1 MKGDLQ
7 IMISIIKFELKKFIK
22 DKKNIVFMILLL
34 ILSFTIIKEDKSF
47 LKSEM
52 EYLPIEVEQYNK
64 KLEYYNKSLKDLQN
78 DDFKDEKK
86 IKDIKFY
93 KKAIEEATEDRNIAI
108 TSLKSLKEKNYKQ
121 YYRNQIRNNEKEIE
135 NLNDPYVISNIIKRN
150 QGIERG
156 NNNIEKY
163 KILLD
168 KDIKL
173 IDENTTNEGLNFTRR
188 LLNEKFV
195 LTIVVFILLISSPI
209 FSSEVE
215 NKTYK
220 LVYTQSL
227 SKSKIF
233 LGKFISILLI
243 NVTVIFTVVFI
254 NFLYMSIKNG
264 VGDLRY
270 PLRAFMDYKLVCIPM
285 KSYILY
291 ELLLLFLLII
301 VMCAIGTL
309 ISVLSN
315 DIGVTLFSNIF
326 ILGAM
331 YLLTKEEYLIKF
343 NAFNP
348 FEYLDI
354 DRVMYGIPWALT
366 KMDETGHDFVT
377 MENGVLYFTI
387 IFLVVS
393 LMAMLCFKKKKIKS

>member
-1 MKGDLQ
+1 
-7 IMISIIKFELKKFIK
+7 MISIIKFELKKFIK

-47 LKSEM
+47 LKFEM
-52 EYLPIEVEQYNK
+52 EYLPGQVEEYNK
-64 KLEYYNKSLKDLQN
+64 QLEYCNKELKDLQN

-93 KKAIEEATEDRNIAI
+93 KELIEDYTENKNIAI
-108 TSLKSLKEKNYKQ
+108 TSLKSLKEKSYKQ
-121 YYRNQIRNNEKEIE
+121 YYKNQIRNNEKHIE
-135 NLNDPYVISNIIKRN
+135 LLNRPFILTPTKIKE
-150 QGIERG
+150 GIEQG

-195 LTIVVFILLISSPI
+195 LIIVVFILLISSPI

-243 NVTVIFTVVFI
+243 NITVIFTVVFI

-315 DIGVTLFSNIF
+315 NIGVTLFSNIF

-366 KMDETGHDFVT
+366 KMEETGHDFVT

-393 LMAMLCFKKKKIKS
+393 LMAMLCFKKKK

>member
-1 MKGDLQ
+1 
-7 IMISIIKFELKKFIK
+7 MISIIKFELKKFIK

-64 KLEYYNKSLKDLQN
+64 QLEYYNKSLKDLQN

-86 IKDIKFY
+86 IKDIKRY
-93 KKAIEEATEDRNIAI
+93 KKLILEYTENRNIAI
-108 TSLKSLKEKNYKQ
+108 TSLKSLKEKSYKQ
-121 YYRNQIRNNEKEIE
+121 YYKNQIRNNEKEIE
-135 NLNDPYVISNIIKRN
+135 FLNDPSSFTLIKRN
-150 QGIERG
+150 QGIEQG

-195 LTIVVFILLISSPI
+195 LIIVVFILLISSPI

-243 NVTVIFTVVFI
+243 NITVIFTVVFI
-254 NFLYMSIKNG
+254 DFLYMSVKNG

-315 DIGVTLFSNIF
+315 NIGVTLFSNIF

-366 KMDETGHDFVT
+366 KMDETGHNFVT

-393 LMAMLCFKKKKIKS
+393 LTAMLCFKKKKIKS

>member
-1 MKGDLQ
+1 MKGDTK

-47 LKSEM
+47 LKFEM
-52 EYLPIEVEQYNK
+52 EYLPGQVEEYNK
-64 KLEYYNKSLKDLQN
+64 QLEYCNKELKDLQN
-78 DDFKDEKK
+78 YDFKDEKK

-93 KKAIEEATEDRNIAI
+93 KELIEDYTENKNIAI
-108 TSLKSLKEKNYKQ
+108 TSLKSLKEKSYKQ
-121 YYRNQIRNNEKEIE
+121 YYKNQIRNNEKHIE
-135 NLNDPYVISNIIKRN
+135 LLNRPFILTPTKIKE
-150 QGIERG
+150 GIEQG

-195 LTIVVFILLISSPI
+195 LIIVVFILLISSPI

-315 DIGVTLFSNIF
+315 NIGVTLFSNIF

-366 KMDETGHDFVT
+366 KMEETGHDFVT

-393 LMAMLCFKKKKIKS
+393 LMAMLCFKKKK

>member
-1 MKGDLQ
+1 
-7 IMISIIKFELKKFIK
+7 MISIIKFELKKFIK

-47 LKSEM
+47 LKFEM
-52 EYLPIEVEQYNK
+52 EYLPGQVEEYNK
-64 KLEYYNKSLKDLQN
+64 QLEYCNKELKDLQN

-93 KKAIEEATEDRNIAI
+93 KELIEDYTENKNIAI
-108 TSLKSLKEKNYKQ
+108 TSLKSLKEKSYKQ
-121 YYRNQIRNNEKEIE
+121 YYKNQIRNNEKHIE
-135 NLNDPYVISNIIKRN
+135 LLNRPFILTPTKIKE
-150 QGIERG
+150 GIEQG

-195 LTIVVFILLISSPI
+195 LIIVVFILLISSPI

-243 NVTVIFTVVFI
+243 NITVIFTVVFI

-315 DIGVTLFSNIF
+315 NIGVTLFSNIF